1 MSATTQLRIKLV
13 RSLVGYPQTQ
23 RQTAKGLGLRKINSE
38 VLRPNTPAIQG
49 MVRKI
54 THLVQVEVVE
64 TS

>member
-1 MSATTQLRIKLV
+1 MSATTQLKIKLV
-13 RSLVGYPQTQ
+13 RSLVGTPQTQ

>member
-1 MSATTQLRIKLV
+1 MSATTQLKIKLV

-38 VLRPNTPAIQG
+38 VLRPNTPEIQG

-64 TS
+64 KP